1 MVPFVRLPE
10 LSVTFIPRNTRL
22 PTGTNQMVAT
32 GAIRSVASG
41 DVVAPSGA
49 VPGGDVGRYRHP
61 APTCAAFRAA
71 RPKPATGLGVVN
83 DGRIKGHSY
92 PQDWYEDA
100 IGSLLTQIGRIDDWA
115 ISEVV
120 RLHADHRPRAD
131 ELTLARI
138 ARSRE
143 DAARRLAKTRDLVAW
158 TATMARL
165 DAEEALAHIPLDS
178 HRLGPGEIVEY
189 LRSLPTLWADSGT
202 AGRQAIVSAIF
213 SQIDVLGYE
222 RLEYELSADAIDLG
236 LDAALPPIMELKGK
250 VAEFGR
256 GERDSPA
263 TTDLPIT
270 MRLAEPPEPFDW
282 LQSA

>member
-1 MVPFVRLPE
+1 MRCV
-10 LSVTFIPRNTRL
+10 
-22 PTGTNQMVAT
+22 
-32 GAIRSVASG
+32 
-41 DVVAPSGA
+41 SGA
-49 VPGGDVGRYRHP
+49 AAATATCTATWVAIAHP
-61 APTCAAFRAA
+61 APTCPAFRAA
-71 RPKPATGLGVVN
+71 RPRPAGDQLVVN

-92 PQDWYEDA
+92 PQEWYEDA
-100 IGSLLTQIGRIDDWA
+100 IGSLLTKIGRIDDWA

-120 RLHADHRPRAD
+120 RLHADYQPRAD

-165 DAEEALAHIPLDS
+165 DADEALAQVPLDGR
-178 HRLGPGEIVEY
+178 RLSPAEIDDY

-213 SQIDVLGYE
+213 AQIDVLGFE
-222 RLEYELSADAIDLG
+222 RMEYEFSADAIGLG
-236 LDAALPPIMELKGK
+236 MDGALPAVMELRGK

-256 GERDSPA
+256 GER
-263 TTDLPIT
+263 I
-270 MRLAEPPEPFDW
+270 
-282 LQSA
+282 